1 MSYTLDQMKTAI
13 QDYTENTETTFVS
26 QLTNFIKNAEQ
37 RIFTEAQLSI
47 FRKNVQGAFTKDS
60 EFLSFPT
67 DYLSAYS
74 LSITSGS
81 TKQFLL
87 RKNVTYIQSV
97 NPANADGT
105 PKYYSQFNNTN
116 IIVAPTPDSNYVTE
130 LHYYFRP
137 DSLTAGAGSGTT
149 WLSVNAPLALLYG
162 SLYEAY
168 TFMKGE
174 QDLLTNYQQ
183 RYVEALG
190 RLKTLGEW
198 DEVTDAYRMGLVM
211 QQGKT

>member
-13 QDYTENTETTFVS
+13 QDYTENTEATFVS

-47 FRKNVQGAFTKDS
+47 FRKNVQGTFTISS
-60 EFLSFPT
+60 EFLAFPL

-74 LSITSGS
+74 LSITNGS

-87 RKNVTYIQSV
+87 RKDVTYIQSV
-97 NPANADGT
+97 NPADAAGT

-149 WLSVNAPLALLYG
+149 WLSINAPLALLYG

>member
-1 MSYTLDQMKTAI
+1 M
-13 QDYTENTETTFVS
+13 
-26 QLTNFIKNAEQ
+26 LTNFIKNAEQ

-47 FRKNVQGAFTKDS
+47 FRKNVQGTFTISS
-60 EFLSFPT
+60 EFLAFPI

-149 WLSVNAPLALLYG
+149 WLSENAPNAMLYG
-162 SLYEAY
+162 SLVEAY

-174 QDLLTNYQQ
+174 PDVMAIYDKRYQESL
-183 RYVEALG
+183 VG
-190 RLKTLGEW
+190 LKLLGEAKETTQ
-198 DEVTDAYRMGLVM
+198 DYRVGRIIRPK
-211 QQGKT
+211 Q

>member
-26 QLTNFIKNAEQ
+26 QLSNFIKNAEQ

-47 FRKNVQGAFTKDS
+47 FRKNVEGTFTTSS
-60 EFLSFPT
+60 EFLGFPT

-74 LSITSGS
+74 LSITNGS
-81 TKQFLL
+81 TMQFLL

-97 NPANADGT
+97 NPTNATGV
-105 PKYYSQFNNTN
+105 PKYYSQFDNTN
-116 IIVAPTPDSNYVTE
+116 IIVAPTPDSNYTTE

-137 DSLTAGAGSGTT
+137 ASLTDGAGSGTT
-149 WLSVNAPLALLYG
+149 WLSINAPLALLYG

-174 QDLLTNYQQ
+174 QDLLVNYQQ
-183 RYVEALG
+183 RYLEALS

>member
-47 FRKNVQGAFTKDS
+47 FRKNVQGTFTISS
-60 EFLSFPT
+60 EFLAFPL

-74 LSITSGS
+74 LSITNGS

-211 QQGKT
+211 QQGGT

>member
-13 QDYTENTETTFVS
+13 QDYTENTEATFVS

-47 FRKNVQGAFTKDS
+47 FRKNVQGTFTISS
-60 EFLSFPT
+60 EFLAFPL

-211 QQGKT
+211 QQGGT

>member
-13 QDYTENTETTFVS
+13 QDYTENTEATFVS

-47 FRKNVQGAFTKDS
+47 FRKNVQGTFTISS
-60 EFLSFPT
+60 EFLAFPL

-74 LSITSGS
+74 LSITNGS

>member
-47 FRKNVQGAFTKDS
+47 FRKNVQGTFTASS
-60 EFLSFPT
+60 EFLGFPT

-74 LSITSGS
+74 LSITNGS
-81 TKQFLL
+81 TMQFLL

-97 NPANADGT
+97 NPTDATGT
-105 PKYYSQFNNTN
+105 PKYYSQFDNTN
-116 IIVAPTPDSNYVTE
+116 IIVAPTPDSNYTTE

-137 DSLTAGAGSGTT
+137 ASLTDGAGSGTT
-149 WLSVNAPLALLYG
+149 WLSINAPLALLYG

-174 QDLLTNYQQ
+174 QDLLVNYQQ